1 MPRLQINLSFTA
13 EAFEKVKEAA
23 DAQGTTVTQFARAAI
38 MEAAEPIPEDLESED
53 GGFPAWLLGLLAL
66 IRRSPS
72 RSP

>member
-53 GGFPAWLLGLLAL
+53 GGFPAWLLVLQRQLV
-66 IRRSPS
+66 
-72 RSP
+72 